1 MICFPEFQM
10 AYSPMSMSAKQLSE
24 KAESVNDGNFI
35 ATLRKLKVNKISII
49 STIYEKN
56 GSRFDNRVDHTA
68 VLIDSNGEIS
78 SIYRKLHLYDALG
91 FKESDKMMAGNM
103 IEKPVKTSV
112 GNLGLTEYL
121 L

>member
-1 MICFPEFQM
+1 MKKM
-10 AYSPMSMSAKQLSE
+10 VVGL
-24 KAESVNDGNFI
+24 
-35 ATLRKLKVNKISII
+35 II
-49 STIYEKN
+49 VWY
-56 GSRFDNRVDHTA
+56 DTA

-112 GNLGLTEYL
+112 GNIGIDDCYDIRFPEMSRI
-121 L
+121 